1 MTCNKILSNGE
12 ECLCIHCRVHLPKT
26 NFHLEKEN
34 CFQRID
40 NKIDDSIYAVYFD
53 YEEDHTKPF
62 SYFIGCK
69 VSSDSQAVEGIS
81 VLQIPTDNY
90 IKLLAKGKMPDC
102 IANCWKDIW
111 TWGIARAYH
120 YDFEVY
126 DERSKNWNDAEV
138 DVYVSSK

>member
-1 MTCNKILSNGE
+1 LAKKTTNANGQSAID
-12 ECLCIHCRVHLPKT
+12 CGQLWQR
-26 NFHLEKEN
+26 FEKEN
-34 CFQRID
+34 CIQRID

-69 VSSDSQAVEGIS
+69 VSSDSQAVEGMS

-111 TWGIARAYH
+111 TSGIARAYH